1 MTAYTYIVA
10 CADGSLYT
18 GWTTDLEKRVRA
30 HNSGA
35 GAKYTSGRTPVR
47 LVYFEEHP
55 DERAARRR
63 EYALKKLSRRQ
74 KLALFQA
81 AGPDRAVEI
90 KTIDR
95 PVYLC

>member
-1 MTAYTYIVA
+1 MSAFTYIVE

-18 GWTTDLEKRVRA
+18 GWTTDLEKRVQA

-55 DERAARRR
+55 EESAARRR
-63 EYALKKLSRRQ
+63 EYAIKKLSRRQ
-74 KLALFQA
+74 KLALLKCNAQ
-81 AGPDRAVEI
+81 GRVNKND
-90 KTIDR
+90 
-95 PVYLC
+95 